1 MYIFLYCFFLSL
13 NIYCKETYKMKQKD
27 KQTNIFTNLHEKFVD
42 LSEYICKKN
51 VFFYFCFTF
60 NLVIESSSFWLFL
73 QMSHRLV
80 MLTSLAFCP
89 SCVPARHSVTIL
101 YIFFTE
107 SPVSYKQAI
116 TKTPWNVKSNVHLK
130 FLIIKSWPQ

>member
-1 MYIFLYCFFLSL
+1 
-13 NIYCKETYKMKQKD
+13 MKQKD

-42 LSEYICKKN
+42 LSEYICKKI

-60 NLVIESSSFWLFL
+60 NLVIESSSFWLLL

-80 MLTSLAFCP
+80 MLTSLALCP
-89 SCVPARHSVTIL
+89 SCVPARHSVTIM

-107 SPVSYKQAI
+107 SPVCYKQAI
-116 TKTPWNVKSNVHLK
+116 TKTP
-130 FLIIKSWPQ
+130 